1 MSTLRAVLSLLLL
14 SSTAHAAV
22 TVDYRNHD
30 SQERV
35 FSGKCSGSSASIT
48 FEGNTTSAATL
59 QGSAPCVLQT
69 PKGEVTLTGG
79 EKVIIRN
86 GEIEIE

>member
-1 MSTLRAVLSLLLL
+1 MRRLTAICTLLL
-14 SSTAHAAV
+14 SASAHAAV
-22 TVDYRNHD
+22 TVDYRNYD

-35 FSGKCSGSSASIT
+35 YSGKCSGSAASIT
-48 FEGNTTSAATL
+48 FEGNTTGAATL

-69 PKGEVTLTGG
+69 PKGEITLTGG
-79 EKVIIRN
+79 ETVVIRN